1 MRLFERLAASLGGD
15 APALLSGDDALPAS
29 GGAVS
34 GALMAAAV
42 LVAVV
47 DRAEPTLLLTL
58 RMDTLRHHAGEVAF
72 PGGRVD
78 AGETVIAAAL
88 REANEEV
95 GLDPANVRIVGCA
108 DAYGTITGF
117 SVTPVIGIIPPDLP
131 LIASDAE
138 VAALFE
144 VPLAFAMDPA
154 NHRLRTMHWQG
165 VSRTYFEIMWR
176 DRRIWGATAAMIV
189 NLSRRLERVG

>member
-1 MRLFERLAASLGGD
+1 MSLFERLAASLGGD
-15 APALLSGDDALPAS
+15 APGLLSGDDALP
-29 GGAVS
+29 VS
-34 GALMAAAV
+34 GAVVSGAPMAAAV

-47 DRAEPTLLLTL
+47 DRAEPTLLLTV

-131 LIASDAE
+131 LVASDAE
-138 VAALFE
+138 VAAVFE
-144 VPLAFAMDPA
+144 VPLTFAMNAA
-154 NHRLRTMHWQG
+154 NHHLRTIHWQG
-165 VSRTYFEIMWR
+165 VPRTYFEIMWQ

-189 NLSRRLERVG
+189 NLSRRLERVS